1 MSDDQTRD
9 AIMHKRMFAMLHA
22 RARALRPGD
31 SVAEP
36 LTPTSIFHLPDEPA
50 PERVYGRIGNP
61 TVTAVEDRLAVLENA
76 PAVLFSSGM
85 AAYTAAI
92 LATAKAGDTVL
103 LSSDGYY
110 AARNLMDEILTGF
123 GVVSKTCPTAE
134 IDTVS
139 LDGVRLVI
147 VETPTNPHLDV
158 IDIAALA
165 ARCRAAGCLLAVDN
179 TVCTALTQQPLDLG
193 RRSGDRFRYQ
203 VDGGPLRSAAWP
215 CRLARPGPD
224 GKGRFSRAPS
234 LAPSPARSTPGCFCA
249 AWRHWN
255 CGWHAWARPPPGLR
269 KCSRATRLFAPSAI
283 QGLPTIRH
291 SASQG
296 RQMTHPGFLIGAT
309 FENKAAADRFISA
322 SRAFV
327 PATSFGGLHSSADRR
342 ARWGDAVPEGF
353 LRLSIGVEP
362 GDELL
367 RRVGIGLK
375 AALSS

>member
-103 LSSDGYY
+103 LLSDGYY

-134 IDTVS
+134 INTVS
-139 LDGVRLVI
+139 LDGVRLAI

-193 RRSGDRFRYQ
+193 ADLVIVSDTKSMAGHSDLLLGHVASRDPVLMEKVVQARTLAGAIASPFDAWLL
-203 VDGGPLRSAAWP
+203 LRGMETLEL
-215 CRLARPGPD
+215 RLARMGETAARVAEML
-224 GKGRFSRAPS
+224 KGDAAVRAV
-234 LAPSPARSTPGCFCA
+234 RY
-249 AWRHWN
+249 
-255 CGWHAWARPPPGLR
+255 PGLADDPAFGIAR
-269 KCSRATRLFAPSAI
+269 
-283 QGLPTIRH
+283 
-291 SASQG
+291 

>member
-9 AIMHKRMFAMLHA
+9 ATMHKRMFAMLHA

-36 LTPTSIFHLPDEPA
+36 LTPTSIFYLPDEPA

-103 LSSDGYY
+103 LLSDGYY

-134 IDTVS
+134 IETVP
-139 LDGVRLVI
+139 LDGVRLAI

-193 RRSGDRFRYQ
+193 ADLVIVSDTKSMAGHSDLLLGHVASRDPVLMEKVVQARTLAGAIASPFDAWLL
-203 VDGGPLRSAAWP
+203 LRGMETLEL
-215 CRLARPGPD
+215 RLARMGETAARAAEML
-224 GKGRFSRAPS
+224 KGD
-234 LAPSPARSTPGCFCA
+234 A
-249 AWRHWN
+249 AVGTVRY
-255 CGWHAWARPPPGLR
+255 PGLADDPAFGTAR
-269 KCSRATRLFAPSAI
+269 
-283 QGLPTIRH
+283 
-291 SASQG
+291 

-309 FENKAAADRFISA
+309 FHDKAAADRFISA

-367 RRVGIGLK
+367 RRVGVGLK
-375 AALSS
+375 AAAAG

>member
-103 LSSDGYY
+103 LLSDGYY

-193 RRSGDRFRYQ
+193 ADLVIVSDTKSMAGHSDLLLGHVASRDPVLMEKVVQARTLAGAIASPFDAWLL
-203 VDGGPLRSAAWP
+203 LRGMETLEL
-215 CRLARPGPD
+215 RLARMGETAARVAEML
-224 GKGRFSRAPS
+224 KGDAAARAV
-234 LAPSPARSTPGCFCA
+234 RY
-249 AWRHWN
+249 
-255 CGWHAWARPPPGLR
+255 PGLADDPAFGIAR
-269 KCSRATRLFAPSAI
+269 
-283 QGLPTIRH
+283 
-291 SASQG
+291 

-309 FENKAAADRFISA
+309 FEDKAAADRFISA

>member
-36 LTPTSIFHLPDEPA
+36 LTPTSIFHLPDEPT

-103 LSSDGYY
+103 LLSDGYY

-139 LDGVRLVI
+139 LDGVRLAI

-193 RRSGDRFRYQ
+193 ADLVIVSDTKSMAGHSDLLLGHVASRDPVLMEKVVQARTLAGAIASPFDAWLL
-203 VDGGPLRSAAWP
+203 LRGMETLEL
-215 CRLARPGPD
+215 RLARMGETAARVAEML
-224 GKGRFSRAPS
+224 KGDAAVRAV
-234 LAPSPARSTPGCFCA
+234 RY
-249 AWRHWN
+249 
-255 CGWHAWARPPPGLR
+255 PGLANDPAFGIAR
-269 KCSRATRLFAPSAI
+269 
-283 QGLPTIRH
+283 
-291 SASQG
+291 

>member
-1 MSDDQTRD
+1 MSDDQTRN

-36 LTPTSIFHLPDEPA
+36 LTPTSIFYLPDEPA
-50 PERVYGRIGNP
+50 PERIYGRIGNP

-85 AAYTAAI
+85 AAYTATI

-103 LSSDGYY
+103 LLSDGYY

-139 LDGVRLVI
+139 LDGVRLAI

-193 RRSGDRFRYQ
+193 ADLVIVSDTKSMAGHSDLLLGHVASRDPVLMEKVVQARTLAGAIASPFDAWLL
-203 VDGGPLRSAAWP
+203 LRGMETLEL
-215 CRLARPGPD
+215 RLARMGETAA
-224 GKGRFSRAPS
+224 RAAEMLKS
-234 LAPSPARSTPGCFCA
+234 DA
-249 AWRHWN
+249 AVR
-255 CGWHAWARPPPGLR
+255 AVRYPGLADDPAFGTAR
-269 KCSRATRLFAPSAI
+269 
-283 QGLPTIRH
+283 
-291 SASQG
+291 

-309 FENKAAADRFISA
+309 FHDKAAADRFISA

-367 RRVGIGLK
+367 RRVGVGLK
-375 AALSS
+375 AAG

>member
-103 LSSDGYY
+103 LLSDGYY

-139 LDGVRLVI
+139 VDGVRLAI

-165 ARCRAAGCLLAVDN
+165 TRCRAAGCLLAVDN

-193 RRSGDRFRYQ
+193 ADLVIVSDTKSMAGHSDLLLGHVASRDPVLMEKVVQARTLAGAIASPFDAWLL
-203 VDGGPLRSAAWP
+203 LRGMETLEL
-215 CRLARPGPD
+215 RLARMGETAARAAEML
-224 GKGRFSRAPS
+224 KGD
-234 LAPSPARSTPGCFCA
+234 A
-249 AWRHWN
+249 AIRTV
-255 CGWHAWARPPPGLR
+255 RYPGLANDPAFGVAR
-269 KCSRATRLFAPSAI
+269 
-283 QGLPTIRH
+283 
-291 SASQG
+291 

-309 FENKAAADRFISA
+309 FEDKAAADRFISA

-375 AALSS
+375 AAAAG

>member
-9 AIMHKRMFAMLHA
+9 ATMHKRMFAMLHA

-103 LSSDGYY
+103 LLSDGYY

-139 LDGVRLVI
+139 LDGVRLAI

-165 ARCRAAGCLLAVDN
+165 DRCRAAGCLLAVDN
-179 TVCTALTQQPLDLG
+179 TVCTALAQQPLDLG
-193 RRSGDRFRYQ
+193 ADMVIVSDTKSMAGHSDLLLGHVASRDPVLMEKVVQARTLAGAIASPFDAWLL
-203 VDGGPLRSAAWP
+203 LRGMETLEL
-215 CRLARPGPD
+215 RLARMGETAARAAEML
-224 GKGRFSRAPS
+224 KGD
-234 LAPSPARSTPGCFCA
+234 A
-249 AWRHWN
+249 AVRDV
-255 CGWHAWARPPPGLR
+255 RYPGLANDPAFGIAR
-269 KCSRATRLFAPSAI
+269 
-283 QGLPTIRH
+283 
-291 SASQG
+291 

-309 FENKAAADRFISA
+309 FDDKAAADRFISA

>member
-103 LSSDGYY
+103 LLSDGYY

-139 LDGVRLVI
+139 VDGVRLVI

-193 RRSGDRFRYQ
+193 ADLVIVSDTKSMAGHSDLLLGHVASRDPVLMEKVVQARTLAGAIASPFDAWLL
-203 VDGGPLRSAAWP
+203 LRGMETLEL
-215 CRLARPGPD
+215 RLARMGETAARVAEML
-224 GKGRFSRAPS
+224 KGDAAVRAV
-234 LAPSPARSTPGCFCA
+234 RY
-249 AWRHWN
+249 
-255 CGWHAWARPPPGLR
+255 PGLADDPAFGIAR
-269 KCSRATRLFAPSAI
+269 
-283 QGLPTIRH
+283 
-291 SASQG
+291 

>member
-92 LATAKAGDTVL
+92 LATAKAGDTAL
-103 LSSDGYY
+103 LLSDGYY

-193 RRSGDRFRYQ
+193 ADLVIVSDTKSMAGHSDLLLGHVASRDPVLMEKVVQARTLAGAIASPFDAWLL
-203 VDGGPLRSAAWP
+203 LRGMETLEL
-215 CRLARPGPD
+215 RLARMGETAARVAEML
-224 GKGRFSRAPS
+224 KGDAAARAV
-234 LAPSPARSTPGCFCA
+234 RY
-249 AWRHWN
+249 
-255 CGWHAWARPPPGLR
+255 PGLADDPAFGIAR
-269 KCSRATRLFAPSAI
+269 
-283 QGLPTIRH
+283 
-291 SASQG
+291 

-309 FENKAAADRFISA
+309 FEDKAAADRFISA